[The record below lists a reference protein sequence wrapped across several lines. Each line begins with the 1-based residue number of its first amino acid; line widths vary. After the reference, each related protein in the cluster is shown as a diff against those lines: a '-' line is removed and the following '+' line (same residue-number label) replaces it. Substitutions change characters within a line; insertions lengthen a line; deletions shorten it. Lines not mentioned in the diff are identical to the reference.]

1 MYYCYS
7 LSKVEL
13 TVVVAN
19 YLTDDGVSKNKI
31 VHRVIATRRNKGRA
45 EFRGR
50 TYTEP
55 SLLDYTNF

>member
-1 MYYCYS
+1 M
-7 LSKVEL
+7 
-13 TVVVAN
+13 VVAN

-31 VHRVIATRRNKGRA
+31 VHRVIATRRNKRRA

-50 TYTEP
+50 TYTGP